1 MTDGSAAPT
10 SDLSRVTSIDLN
22 LLVPLL
28 AVLEERSVTRAA
40 ERVGLS
46 QPAMSHAL
54 RRIRRLL
61 GDEVLVRRGNEFSL
75 TPRAVALIGPLRR
88 VLQQTAALVSQAS
101 FDPVQTTRT
110 ITLAMT
116 TSTAFVTT
124 PTFTRAIA
132 EQAPRS
138 TVRIITTTDITDA
151 VFTQERADVLFLSQG
166 HPTPHPRTRLFHDRW
181 VVITGEPLGAGEL
194 VEEAIARRPHVVY
207 DSPQPLRPYQVLH
220 ERGITFT
227 VRERAN
233 DQLLIPMLVAGT
245 SRIAFQRHSVAMT
258 MQRHVPGIHMAEFPF
273 PLLGLGID
281 LVWNPWLGDPTYRTW
296 LDRTLRD
303 ATAPYVFTS
312 RM

>member
-1 MTDGSAAPT
+1 MADGIDAPT

-61 GDEVLVRRGNEFSL
+61 GDEVLVRRGNDFSL
-75 TPRAVALIGPLRR
+75 TPRAVALLGPLRR
-88 VLQQTAALVSQAS
+88 VLQQTAALVSQAT
-101 FDPVQTTRT
+101 FDPATTTRT

-124 PTFTRAIA
+124 PTFTRAIH
-132 EQAPRS
+132 ERAPLT
-138 TVRIITTTDITDA
+138 TVRIITTNDITDV

-166 HPTPHPRTRLFHDRW
+166 HPTPYPRRRLFHDRW
-181 VVITGEPLGAGEL
+181 VVVTGIPFVEGEPI
-194 VEEAIARRPHVVY
+194 EEAIRQRPHVVY
-207 DSPQPLRPYQVLH
+207 ESPQPLRPYQVLH
-220 ERGITFT
+220 ERGVQFT
-227 VRERAN
+227 VRERVN
-233 DQLLIPMLVAGT
+233 DQLLVPMLVAGT
-245 SRIAFQRHSVAMT
+245 ERIAFQRHSVAMT
-258 MQRHVPGIHMAEFPF
+258 MGGYIPGLHVAEFPF